1 MPTNEKISTDTAKS
15 DGQATQ
21 TGGKDMGTDTQS
33 SGDIWSGDKASPPP
47 PGGGAKD
54 SGAATKAS
62 GDTWSGQKASPP
74 SGGAAS
80 KAVGPDGGGTSTKET
95 GAGTTDADT
104 GSKTQALADSKTKK
118 DAEYSKTKDAGS
130 SECACP
136 EPTDRWL
143 KVKWRETEVYCGDP
157 ANLLGTAK
165 GIKKEVEGVARV
177 QVEKRMVTTL
187 KDRGQT
193 SFELEWP
200 MVCGIDFKAEKKGEP
215 VPEKLP
221 ADAKLS
227 ADGMSA
233 ETPKALAVK
242 RLPDKDLEQVNIAC
256 SSPKSV
262 NGTNNYGWTA
272 NFRLGVK
279 DTDVLVRMTLQV
291 KKAWLGKWISFAAAD
306 KLKQA
311 TGYIKKVGGAWK
323 YYDTGKKAWEA
334 LPRNVSNYKI
344 NSQVFVQSGKAYV
357 GRDDASKTW
366 PEAFA
371 DSPDFET
378 KKTAWLKNIHQ
389 VWDDKFK
396 FQRKDLKGTARGCCE
411 WPIDVKVNWS
421 NAAGDK
427 EVYIIWAQEA
437 ERSNA
442 RDWYLTYPND
452 GVAGHECGHLLAA
465 YDEYSGGAIHPK
477 TKLVENNSIMGNN
490 LTTGKPRHLDD
501 LRQEME
507 RKVKAWIGRD
517 WKLETKDK

>member
-1 MPTNEKISTDTAKS
+1 
-15 DGQATQ
+15 
-21 TGGKDMGTDTQS
+21 
-33 SGDIWSGDKASPPP
+33 
-47 PGGGAKD
+47 
-54 SGAATKAS
+54 
-62 GDTWSGQKASPP
+62 
-74 SGGAAS
+74 
-80 KAVGPDGGGTSTKET
+80 
-95 GAGTTDADT
+95 
-104 GSKTQALADSKTKK
+104 
-118 DAEYSKTKDAGS
+118 
-130 SECACP
+130 
-136 EPTDRWL
+136 
-143 KVKWRETEVYCGDP
+143 
-157 ANLLGTAK
+157 
-165 GIKKEVEGVARV
+165 
-177 QVEKRMVTTL
+177 MVTTL

-193 SFELEWP
+193 SFELKWP

-272 NFRLGVK
+272 KFRLGVK